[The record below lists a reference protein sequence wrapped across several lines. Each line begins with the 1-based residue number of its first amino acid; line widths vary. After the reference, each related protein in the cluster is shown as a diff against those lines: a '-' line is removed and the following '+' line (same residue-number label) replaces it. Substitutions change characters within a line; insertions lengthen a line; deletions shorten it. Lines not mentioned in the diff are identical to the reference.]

1 MDFIIKLSIGLA
13 VTWLFYWLLLRRI
26 TFYRWNRL
34 FLLVYP
40 AMAFLVPFIDIT
52 DLLKQQT
59 DNKAW
64 LRAIPVLEQYAF
76 RLEPREHINWLAP
89 ATIGWLVFAA
99 GCIIMTARF
108 FWRYWSLRK
117 AVSGAVLLADD
128 EARLYHVNKRIV
140 PFSFGRSIYLN
151 KDLHTEAELQEILRH
166 EFIHVK
172 QRHSLDMIWGELLC
186 IINWYN
192 PFAWLIRHAI
202 RQNLE
207 FIADHQVL
215 ANGVDRKQY
224 QYMLLKV
231 TGMSSFSVANNFN
244 LSSLKKRIIM
254 MNKKTSAS
262 VHLLRFVLIVPVLA
276 VLLLAF
282 RSVTNIDLPSPANLV
297 SDHLF
302 TDTTA
307 PQQTYITTVNG
318 DTLRLEAT
326 KIIVDTVPAKRRIV
340 MADSIEHMYVTRN
353 EKESSVSLRLK
364 NGKEEKYDLNDPKQ
378 KAAFEKKY
386 GKLSAPVPPPP
397 PPPADARKPAP
408 PPPPPGDNYKS
419 VPAPPVPPV
428 KVKGVRT
435 PPSPP
440 TPPDVFE
447 EKVEVIEVEG
457 KPVQVREVR
466 VEGHPAKVREEV
478 KVTGKPVKVKTSD
491 GKTVR
496 LRLNEDRA
504 VQVSG
509 AATVSDDATAKANE
523 VVTVVGYGVRKD
535 EKSASAAVKLSATG
549 SNQPLVVL
557 DGKIIPY
564 EEMENIPP
572 SSIHSISILKDKNAV
587 ELYGEKG
594 RNGVIIID
602 TKGSSQAPPASKIDI
617 TDLCKSDALIIID
630 GKKMD
635 CNEATE
641 YVKKNQDRII
651 SVSVFKGEEQV
662 KNGTGEKARNAI
674 IIKTKKI
681 SD

>member
-13 VTWLFYWLLLRRI
+13 VTWLFYWLLLRRL

-59 DNKAW
+59 DDKAW

-76 RLEPREHINWLAP
+76 RLEPREHINWFAP

-186 IINWYN
+186 IISWYN

-302 TDTTA
+302 ADTSA

-318 DTLRLEAT
+318 DTIGLEAT
-326 KIIVDTVPAKRRIV
+326 KIIVDTVPAKRKTV

-378 KAAFEKKY
+378 KEAFEKKY
-386 GKLSAPVPPPP
+386 GKISEPVPPPP
-397 PPPADARKPAP
+397 PPPPPGDKYKTVP
-408 PPPPPGDNYKS
+408 PPPPP
-419 VPAPPVPPV
+419 PA
-428 KVKGVRT
+428 KVKGVKT

-440 TPPDVFE
+440 TPPGVFK

-457 KPVQVREVR
+457 KPVQLKEVR
-466 VEGHPAKVREEV
+466 VEGHAARVREEV
-478 KVTGKPVKVKTSD
+478 KVTGKPVQVKTAE
-491 GKTVR
+491 GETVT
-496 LRLNEDRA
+496 LRAKELPS
-504 VQVSG
+504 VKVSG
-509 AATVSDDATAKANE
+509 TASLSDKASAKANE
-523 VVTVVGYGVRKD
+523 VVEVAGYGVRKD
-535 EKSASAAVKLSATG
+535 GANPVLKLTSSG
-549 SNQPLVVL
+549 SNTNQPLVVL

-602 TKGSSQAPPASKIDI
+602 TKGLSQAPPASKIDI
-617 TDLCKSDALIIID
+617 ADLCKTDALIIID